1 MADRALLERL
11 AQGPASGAVL
21 ARELGVTRAAVWKR
35 VEGLRAAG
43 VPIHSRPGGGYA
55 LAMPLELL
63 DADRLR
69 AAMSA
74 PARAELAD
82 LQVVFETD
90 STQCL
95 AHAAGVPA
103 HGATVVFAERQT
115 AGQGRRGR
123 AWASPLA
130 AHLYLS
136 IARRFAGGF
145 AALSGLSLAVG
156 VAIAEALRAAG
167 FPQVALKWP
176 NDLVVEGRKLG
187 GILVEVRG
195 EAQGPCD
202 VVLGV
207 GLNLR
212 MPEGWAS
219 GIDQPWCDLAGLAQA
234 PLSRHAIAVRVLDA
248 LLPALRTFDADG
260 FAPFA
265 ARWPALDAL
274 AGKPVRVLDGLQ
286 ARDGIALGIDPAG
299 ALQVRHDDGSVRH
312 WHGGEVS
319 LRTRDTTRDPTLP

>member
-1 MADRALLERL
+1 MVDRALLERL

-55 LAMPLELL
+55 LAAPLELL
-63 DADRLR
+63 DADRLV
-69 AAMSA
+69 AGLSPA
-74 PARAELAD
+74 ARAELAD
-82 LQVVFETD
+82 LQLAFETD
-90 STQCL
+90 STQRL
-95 AHAAGVPA
+95 AQRAGVPA
-103 HGATVVFAERQT
+103 QGARVVLAERQT

-136 IARRFAGGF
+136 VARRFGGGL
-145 AALSGLSLAVG
+145 AALSGLSLAIG

-167 FPQVALKWP
+167 FAPVALKWP
-176 NDLVVEGRKLG
+176 NDLVADGRKLG

-202 VVLGV
+202 AILGI

-212 MPEGWAS
+212 MPEGWPS
-219 GIDQPWCDLAGLAQA
+219 GIDQPWCDLAGLASA
-234 PLSRHAIAVRVLDA
+234 PVSRHEIAVRVLDA

-274 AGKPVRVLDGLQ
+274 AGQPVRVLDGAL
-286 ARDGIALGIDPAG
+286 ARDGVALGIDPSG
-299 ALQVRHDDGSVRH
+299 ALRVRHDDGSVRA

-319 LRTRDTTRDPTLP
+319 LRARAPTTDPTPA

>member
-1 MADRALLERL
+1 
-11 AQGPASGAVL
+11 
-21 ARELGVTRAAVWKR
+21 
-35 VEGLRAAG
+35 
-43 VPIHSRPGGGYA
+43 
-55 LAMPLELL
+55 
-63 DADRLR
+63 
-69 AAMSA
+69 
-74 PARAELAD
+74 
-82 LQVVFETD
+82 
-90 STQCL
+90 
-95 AHAAGVPA
+95 
-103 HGATVVFAERQT
+103 
-115 AGQGRRGR
+115 
-123 AWASPLA
+123 
-130 AHLYLS
+130 
-136 IARRFAGGF
+136 
-145 AALSGLSLAVG
+145 
-156 VAIAEALRAAG
+156 
-167 FPQVALKWP
+167 
-176 NDLVVEGRKLG
+176 
-187 GILVEVRG
+187 VRG